1 MCGQRGAIR
10 PTKPLAHA
18 PRACVPTLFRTA
30 RKSNM
35 IDLATV
41 EDIEKPVEQLTPREL
56 ARFRAWFEA
65 IDAEQFDVAIERDIS
80 AGSLTRTRM
89 KPLPRTAPGARATC
103 EAFRFT
109 EISGPVRGIAAP
121 DSKAG

>member
-1 MCGQRGAIR
+1 
-10 PTKPLAHA
+10 
-18 PRACVPTLFRTA
+18 
-30 RKSNM
+30 M

-109 EISGPVRGIAAP
+109 EILAPYEALPLPIRKPADAHYRGARGICYYP
-121 DSKAG
+121 VKMLR